1 MKNTKCSICEN
12 RSACFNEL
20 SMNELMKVTE
30 NKAEILYRK
39 GETLVKQNSAA
50 SHIYFIKKGLVK
62 VHVESENKSLILE
75 IAGKSSM
82 LGITSLNHSNR
93 YNFSVTAIGD
103 VEACEIDIDT
113 IQSIMNN
120 NVGFSTVIINELNNT
135 IEKLLAKVYCLS
147 QKNIQSRMADLLIS
161 FSDKVFSSKE
171 FVMPLSR
178 NELAE
183 LTNMATENVVRTLKE
198 FDAQGLIALKG
209 KSVKILDYDKLLKIS
224 L

>member
-1 MKNTKCSICEN
+1 MNTKCSICSN

-20 SMNELMKVTE
+20 SMNELSKVSD

-39 GETLVKQNSAA
+39 GETLIKQNSAA
-50 SHIYFIKKGLVK
+50 SHIYFVKSGLVK

-93 YNFSVTAIGD
+93 YNFSVTAIGN

-113 IQSIMNN
+113 IQGIMNN
-120 NVGFSTVIINELNNT
+120 NVGFSTVIVNELNTT
-135 IEKLLAKVYCLS
+135 IEKLLSKVYCLS

-161 FSDKVFSSKE
+161 FTDSVFKSKE

-198 FDAQGLIALKG
+198 FDSQGLINLSG
-209 KSVKILDYDKLLKIS
+209 KKVEVLEYDKLLKLS